1 MRNVLK
7 LFPKT
12 IFWIGIISLGTLI
25 ILYVIN
31 GDCTQITKDK
41 TPFSI
46 FMEKPSIWRCK
57 LSFFLD
63 KVYKFF
69 SVIMIIFYLIW
80 YFLLG
85 KYETD
90 NND

>member
-25 ILYVIN
+25 VLYVIN

-46 FMEKPSIWRCK
+46 FHPKIKE
-57 LSFFLD
+57 
-63 KVYKFF
+63 V
-69 SVIMIIFYLIW
+69 V
-80 YFLLG
+80 
-85 KYETD
+85 
-90 NND
+90 